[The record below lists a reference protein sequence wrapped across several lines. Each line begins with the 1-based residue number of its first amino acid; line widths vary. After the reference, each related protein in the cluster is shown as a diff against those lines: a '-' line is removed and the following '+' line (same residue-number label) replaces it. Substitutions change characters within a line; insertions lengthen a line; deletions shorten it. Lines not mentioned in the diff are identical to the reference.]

1 MVRFVEVEFPYS
13 SSSSTVT
20 EDVLPTKVS
29 TAAYRGWDRD
39 TGAVT
44 FDVLFEVL
52 LEVLLVV
59 PLKGTG
65 DPCISPAGGT
75 SAPNNST
82 SGGVRSTRG
91 AGTDGNDPQQLLKGV
106 TA

>member
-1 MVRFVEVEFPYS
+1 MVRFVAVEFPYS

-44 FDVLFEVL
+44 FEVL

-91 AGTDGNDPQQLLKGV
+91 AGTDGNDPQQLLKGD
-106 TA
+106 AA